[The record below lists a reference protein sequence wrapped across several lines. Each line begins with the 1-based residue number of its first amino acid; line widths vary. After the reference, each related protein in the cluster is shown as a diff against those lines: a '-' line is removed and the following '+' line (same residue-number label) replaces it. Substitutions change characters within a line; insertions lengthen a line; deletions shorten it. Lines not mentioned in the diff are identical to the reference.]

1 MAKRFAQKK
10 SFRRYGW
17 VPGTKEPKHFFDV
30 PHMAVLPTHVDLRSN
45 CPAIYDQ
52 GNLGSCTANAAAALA
67 QYIMIKQ
74 KLGNWMPSRLA
85 LYYWNRLQEGTVGW
99 DSGAS
104 LYDAMNTMVIYGVPH
119 DSLWPYNIRKFATK
133 PTKNVWSDAYW
144 HSIQKGLAVRQ
155 DLNTIKTTLAAGN
168 PIIFGFVVYESF
180 ESNTVATTGIMPMPK
195 DGEQTL
201 GGHAVMAV
209 GYNDE
214 TQMIIVRNSWGT
226 SWGQS
231 GYFMMPYDF
240 ITNPNYCDDFWTATT
255 WVRFK
260 KT

>member
-1 MAKRFAQKK
+1 MAKRFAAKK

-17 VPGTKEPKHFFDV
+17 VPGNKAPMHFFDV
-30 PHMAVLPTHVDLRSN
+30 PHMAVLPSSVDLRNN

-52 GNLGSCTANAAAALA
+52 GNLGSCTANAAAGLA
-67 QYIMIKQ
+67 QYMMIKQ
-74 KLGNWMPSRLA
+74 KLPSWMPSRLA
-85 LYYWNRLQEGTVGW
+85 LYYWNRLQEGTVSW

-104 LYDAMNTMVIYGVPH
+104 LYDAMNTMVVYGVPH
-119 DSLWPYNIRKFATK
+119 ETLWPYNVRKFTTK
-133 PTKNVWSDAYW
+133 PPKNVWSDAYW
-144 HSIQKGLAVRQ
+144 HSIQKGLSVRQ
-155 DLNTIKTTLAAGN
+155 NLNTIKATLAAGN
-168 PIIFGFVVYESF
+168 PIIFGFTVYESF
-180 ESNTVATTGIMPMPK
+180 ESNTVTTTGIMPMPSE
-195 DGEQTL
+195 GEETL

-209 GYNDE
+209 GYDDE

-226 SWGQS
+226 SWGQN
-231 GYFMMPYDF
+231 GYFMMPFDF